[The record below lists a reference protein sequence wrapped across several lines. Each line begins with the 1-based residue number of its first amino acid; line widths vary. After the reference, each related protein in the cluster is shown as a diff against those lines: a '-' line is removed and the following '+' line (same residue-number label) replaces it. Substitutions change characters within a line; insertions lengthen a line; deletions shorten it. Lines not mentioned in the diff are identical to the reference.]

1 MEKIKTLL
9 VDDERPARN
18 EMKRLLSKFD
28 QIQIVGE
35 AANAGEAVSQIEK
48 LNPDLMFLDIQMPG
62 KSGFDLLE
70 DLDFSPHVIFVTA
83 YDEYALKAFEVSALD
98 YLLKPVDEDKLK
110 AAIDKINERM
120 QLNSG
125 SAAAENKDQRVLN
138 EDERVFLKDGDKCWF
153 VSLKDIRYFESNGNY
168 VHVYFED
175 QKPLVLKSLNK
186 LEQKLSEKQFFR
198 AGRKFIIN
206 LSYIEKVETSFSG
219 GLMVV
224 MSDQRQIE
232 ISRRQSAKLKEKM
245 SL

>member
-1 MEKIKTLL
+1 MI
-9 VDDERPARN
+9 DDERPARN

-35 AANAGEAVSQIEK
+35 AANADEALSQIEK

-83 YDEYALKAFEVSALD
+83 YDEYALKAFEVNALD
-98 YLLKPVDEDKLK
+98 YLLKPVDEYKLK

-125 SAAAENKDQRVLN
+125 SAADETKDQRVLN

>member
-1 MEKIKTLL
+1 M

-35 AANAGEAVSQIEK
+35 AANADEAVSQIEK

-83 YDEYALKAFEVSALD
+83 YDEYALKAFEVNALD

-125 SAAAENKDQRVLN
+125 SAADENKDERVLN

>member
-9 VDDERPARN
+9 IDDERPARN

-35 AANAGEAVSQIEK
+35 AANADEALSQIEK

-83 YDEYALKAFEVSALD
+83 YDEYALKAFEVNALD
-98 YLLKPVDEDKLK
+98 YLLKPVDEYKLK

-125 SAAAENKDQRVLN
+125 SAADETKDQRVLN

>member
-1 MEKIKTLL
+1 M